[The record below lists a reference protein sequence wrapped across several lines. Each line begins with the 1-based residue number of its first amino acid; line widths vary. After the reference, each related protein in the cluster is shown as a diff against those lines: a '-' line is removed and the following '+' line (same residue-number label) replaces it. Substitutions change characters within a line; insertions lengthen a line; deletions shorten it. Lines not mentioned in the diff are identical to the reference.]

1 MATEYKLNYT
11 ASDINAK
18 LSVIDGTKAYYDST
32 KVDERISES
41 IVQSDYSQTDST
53 QPDYIKNKL
62 GDLIATE
69 NVVELVNISALP
81 TAEDADGVYDTYFE
95 HQFTQPTIGDVVQVE
110 IKLPNSENYI
120 IFNNVEVLDNGEDD
134 LFVVVNT
141 NQTNLDTAL
150 EEGLVKIDSTLPAF
164 FLYLYDNEID
174 LISWED
180 YTGASIVIS
189 KTEVVNDY
197 IKLPNEALNFD
208 TTPIE
213 SSENLITSGGVYNAL
228 QNVGG
233 SGDYVAG
240 NLIEIKDNIIS
251 STLGCGAGTV
261 VSNEVVYTCDAN
273 IENALVDAL
282 GTYFFYGS
290 STNDYITAGDI
301 VDVVFT
307 KSESAEP
314 ITFSD
319 IEVLLDKNGA
329 LAIFINSY
337 YKDIYTIY
345 GEGFVRINEDSI
357 GIVISIKNNEYEIM
371 STEDCVGANM
381 QIYKMIEI
389 ESYTKL
395 PNEALT
401 FDTEPTENST
411 NLVNS
416 GDLYNV
422 IGDINT
428 VVAQINT
435 LIGGAS

>member
-1 MATEYKLNYT
+1 MATKKLQ
-11 ASDINAK
+11 I
-18 LSVIDGTKAYYDST
+18 VG
-32 KVDERISES
+32 S
-41 IVQSDYSQTDST
+41 IVPQSDYSQTDST
-53 QPDYIKNKL
+53 QPDYIKNK
-62 GDLIATE
+62 
-69 NVVELVNISALP
+69 P
-81 TAEDADGVYDTYFE
+81 
-95 HQFTQPTIGDVVQVE
+95 
-110 IKLPNSENYI
+110 
-120 IFNNVEVLDNGEDD
+120 EVD
-134 LFVVVNT
+134 
-141 NQTNLDTAL
+141 
-150 EEGLVKIDSTLPAF
+150 
-164 FLYLYDNEID
+164 
-174 LISWED
+174 
-180 YTGASIVIS
+180 
-189 KTEVVNDY
+189 TEVV
-197 IKLPNEALNFD
+197 EG
-208 TTPIE
+208 
-213 SSENLITSGGVYNAL
+213 SENLITSGGVYTAL

-233 SGDYVAG
+233 SADYVAG

-251 STLGCGAGTV
+251 STLGCAGTV

-357 GIVISIKNNEYEIM
+357 GIVISIRNDEYEII
-371 STEDCVGANM
+371 STEDCTGANM

-428 VVAQINT
+428 VVAQINA
-435 LIGGAS
+435 LIGGVS